1 MPQPKTLNTATGQ
14 WVHGAAVADP
24 SGGATADTQARAA
37 TVSILAALRA
47 AGVLAGATG
56 LNVGHSF
63 NAATA
68 QITLQAAIADPT
80 GGVTIDDVARP
91 TISSILG
98 VLRRAGVI
106 AGAPVGG
113 PQFTLNGP
121 TNQLCEGPAIADP
134 SGGST
139 IDTQV
144 RTALTSA
151 LAAMRDAALITG
163 GTGQ

>member
-1 MPQPKTLNTATGQ
+1 MPQPKQLNTATSQ
-14 WVHGAAVADP
+14 LVHGAAVTDP

-37 TVSILAALRA
+37 AVSLLAALRA

-68 QITLQAAIADPT
+68 QITLQPAIADPT

-91 TISSILG
+91 TIISILG
-98 VLRRAGVI
+98 VLRRTGII
-106 AGAPVGG
+106 AGGTGG

-121 TNQLCEGPAIADP
+121 TSQLCQGPAIADP

>member
-1 MPQPKTLNTATGQ
+1 MPQPKVHNAATTQ

-24 SGGATADTQARAA
+24 TGGATVDTQARAA

-56 LNVGHSF
+56 LNLGHTY

-68 QITLQAAIADPT
+68 SVVLQPAIADPT
-80 GGVTIDDVARP
+80 AGATIDDVARP
-91 TISSILG
+91 TIISILG
-98 VLRRAGVI
+98 VLRRAGIV
-106 AGAPVGG
+106 AGGSGG

-121 TNQLCEGPAIADP
+121 TSQLCQGPAIADP

-139 IDTQV
+139 IDAPC

>member
-1 MPQPKTLNTATGQ
+1 MPQPKQLNQATGQ
-14 WVHGAAVADP
+14 WVHGAAVTDP

-37 TVSILAALRA
+37 AVSLLAALRA
-47 AGVLAGATG
+47 AGVLGGGTG

-68 QITLQAAIADPT
+68 QITLQPAIADPT

-91 TISSILG
+91 TIISILG
-98 VLRRAGVI
+98 VLRRVGII
-106 AGAPVGG
+106 AGGTAG

-121 TNQLCEGPAIADP
+121 TNQLCQGPAIADP

>member
-1 MPQPKTLNTATGQ
+1 MPQPKQLNTATSQ
-14 WVHGAAVADP
+14 WVHGAAVTDP
-24 SGGATADTQARAA
+24 SGGATADTQGRTAA
-37 TVSILAALRA
+37 AAILAALRA
-47 AGVLAGATG
+47 AGVLGGATA
-56 LNVGHSF
+56 LNLGHSY

-68 QITLQAAIADPT
+68 SVTLQPAIADPT

-91 TISSILG
+91 TIISILG
-98 VLRRAGVI
+98 VLRRTGI
-106 AGAPVGG
+106 IPGGTGG

-121 TNQLCEGPAIADP
+121 TAQLCQGPAIADP
-134 SGGST
+134 SGGAT
-139 IDTQV
+139 TDTQL

>member
-1 MPQPKTLNTATGQ
+1 MPQPKQLNTATGQ

-37 TVSILAALRA
+37 TASLLAALRA
-47 AGVLAGATG
+47 AGVLGGASG
-56 LNVGHSF
+56 LNLGHSY

-68 QITLQAAIADPT
+68 QITLQPAIADPT
-80 GGVTIDDVARP
+80 GGATIDDVARP
-91 TISSILG
+91 TIISILG
-98 VLRRAGVI
+98 VLRRTGII
-106 AGAPVGG
+106 AGGSG
-113 PQFTLNGP
+113 SPQFTLNGP
-121 TNQLCEGPAIADP
+121 TNQLCQGPAIADP

-139 IDTQV
+139 IDSQC
-144 RTALTSA
+144 RTALASA